1 MEEKEKYFSCIASD
15 NIREFVAELNAKK
28 VTKEEIVNTF
38 YNQTRDSYYAL
49 IYR

>member
-1 MEEKEKYFSCIASD
+1 MEKEEKYFTCIVSE

-28 VTKEEIVNTF
+28 VTRDDIAYCF